1 MGLSTQFKNIE
12 NQESEGDMDYKTY
25 FKQYKTNRSL
35 LKIKKDEEQQLI
47 RELFEIQ
54 TPSIKAQ
61 EISDMP
67 LVHSDTSPVE
77 RFAVRSEKLQ
87 EELNAKL
94 KVIQGEVFELQCKV
108 NKAEACLENL
118 THRERFTIE
127 QYYLE
132 DLNWPM
138 VSNAY
143 QCRYRQYISIR
154 QLQRIEREA
163 RSKISEIL
171 QA

>member
-1 MGLSTQFKNIE
+1 
-12 NQESEGDMDYKTY
+12 MDYKTY
-25 FKQYKTNRSL
+25 FKKYKSNRSM

-47 RELFEIQ
+47 RELLEIQ
-54 TPSIKAQ
+54 RPSIKAQ
-61 EISDMP
+61 IISDMP
-67 LVHSDTSPVE
+67 MVHGEENSPVE
-77 RFAVRSEKLQ
+77 RFAVQSEKKQ

-94 KVIQGEVFELQCKV
+94 KVLQDDIFSLQCEV
-108 NKAEACLENL
+108 NKAEACLECL

-138 VSNAY
+138 ISNAY
-143 QCRYRQYISIR
+143 QCRYKQYISIR

-163 RSKISEIL
+163 RKKIRWVL
-171 QA
+171 TA